1 MRISLE
7 LSPTAASLSDVR
19 TCVGST
25 GLSPLGRQCNPYAM
39 VYNPSTV
46 ITGNPNQWFN
56 PNMFITPL
64 PGYLGTIGRGTLTGP
79 GLFNWDFSVHKSTPI
94 GLLGEA
100 RNLQFRAEF
109 FNILNRANF
118 NTPNQVVFTPALSPT
133 AGVITTTSTNS
144 RQIQFGLKMLW

>member
-1 MRISLE
+1 
-7 LSPTAASLSDVR
+7 
-19 TCVGST
+19 
-25 GLSPLGRQCNPYAM
+25 M

-94 GLLGEA
+94 GLLDEA

-109 FNILNRANF
+109 FNILNRANCI
-118 NTPNQVVFTPALSPT
+118 NNPPAGNGIIGPGAGALTVARDRRDVQLALKLS
-133 AGVITTTSTNS
+133 
-144 RQIQFGLKMLW
+144 F